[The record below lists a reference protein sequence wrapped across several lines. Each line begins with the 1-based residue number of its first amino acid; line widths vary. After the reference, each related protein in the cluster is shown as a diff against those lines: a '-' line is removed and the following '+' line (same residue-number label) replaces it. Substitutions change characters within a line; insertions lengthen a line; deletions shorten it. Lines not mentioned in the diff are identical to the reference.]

1 LNKREQIILEKIK
14 QNINDIDYIFTY
26 DTMTYFLYQK
36 YVIRFE
42 RSGYMTIFI
51 YGTNKDNF
59 WNNIFYIETENIF
72 KLLEIKEEYLLLH
85 EEDFYNKI
93 FIKINSI
100 KKKNKIKKIFG

>member
-1 LNKREQIILEKIK
+1 MNKREQIILEKIK

-51 YGTNKDNF
+51 YGTNKDNL

-72 KLLEIKEEYLLLH
+72 IIQIIS
-85 EEDFYNKI
+85 NII
-93 FIKINSI
+93 FI
-100 KKKNKIKKIFG
+100 IFFIVKYMFFIML